1 VLLSHVHP
9 LVSSAAD
16 LLGREP
22 NPTLGAGARRLIEG
36 RRVLVTGAGGS
47 IGSELVRQVAKLA
60 PAEIY
65 LLDHDE
71 SAMHAVQLE
80 LRGHGLL
87 DDDRVVLADIRDR
100 ARLVRLMATVQPHV
114 VLHAAAH
121 KHLPLLER
129 YPAEGVKTN
138 VLGTSNVVSAAIAAG
153 VECFVNVSTDKAARP
168 TSVLGATKRVAEM
181 IVAAHAGRGTRL
193 ASVRFGNVLGSR
205 GSFLPS
211 LAFQVRSGRP
221 VTVTHPAVTRFFMT
235 IPEAA
240 CLVLEAAAM
249 AEHGETYVLDMG
261 EPVRIVDLVERYI
274 AAVGAEDTEV
284 VFTGLRPGE
293 KLHEELTDD
302 AESSVSTG
310 HPRISRIQAEGAAHP
325 DILVRAEAMYGWC
338 GTGDDAAIAAALRAL
353 LPVHSG
359 AAEPNSVVPVDT
371 LPTPRRA
378 DDLVAGNTL
387 ALIPA

>member
-1 VLLSHVHP
+1 VSLSHVHP

-22 NPTLGAGARRLIEG
+22 NPTLGEGARRLIEG

-100 ARLVRLMATVQPHV
+100 ARLVRLMATVKPHV

-138 VLGTSNVVSAAIAAG
+138 VLGTANVVSAAIAAG

-181 IVAAHAGRGTRL
+181 VVAAHAGRGTRL

-211 LAFQVRSGRP
+211 LDFQVRSGRP
-221 VTVTHPAVTRFFMT
+221 VTVTDPAVTRFFMT

-261 EPVRIVDLVERYI
+261 EPIRIVDLVERYL
-274 AAVGAEDTEV
+274 AAVGVKDTEV

-293 KLHEELTDD
+293 KLHEEL
-302 AESSVSTG
+302 V
-310 HPRISRIQAEGAAHP
+310 
-325 DILVRAEAMYGWC
+325 
-338 GTGDDAAIAAALRAL
+338 GTGELDQRPLHPKISHTRATEQNPDKLDLQVWLARCEAEQGANIAEIPDD
-353 LPVHSG
+353 
-359 AAEPNSVVPVDT
+359 E
-371 LPTPRRA
+371 A
-378 DDLVAGNTL
+378 DETGPIRVAS
-387 ALIPA
+387 